1 MAGVYCSIAD
11 ICYPEPQAKPGL
23 LIYIKPSYHGAEPA
37 DVRSYAA
44 LNPTFPHESTAD
56 QWFSESQM
64 ESYRVLGSYIVDLI
78 CSGGRALE
86 RGLLVL
92 DSDDPCRA
100 ADEPFDLPL
109 FFAQAPPYLQAYAQP
124 AQPAAS

>member
-1 MAGVYCSIAD
+1 MAAISRTSGCTRWSAAD
-11 ICYPEPQAKPGL
+11 A
-23 LIYIKPSYHGAEPA
+23 
-37 DVRSYAA
+37 RSYAA

-78 CSGGRALE
+78 CSGTGALE
-86 RGLLVL
+86 RGLL
-92 DSDDPCRA
+92 DPCSA
-100 ADEPFDLPL
+100 TDQPLDLPRL
-109 FFAQAPPYLQAYAQP
+109 FAEAQVYLQAYSQP